1 MRKISA
7 TSVTLATAAAVG
19 LAAPTSAEPVSLDQS
34 VGGMYT
40 MHFPDGSFPD
50 MTFKVTSCSIGCAT
64 VNFSNATGQAQY
76 YADRWHVSFPP
87 TPDAWRCADGSL
99 HRGADHFSWSGA
111 TGAGEMV
118 VVRTE
123 AACGYSD
130 HTSEPIAHHFNLTKS
145 SSEAGQPGVLAPG
158 TW

>member
-1 MRKISA
+1 M
-7 TSVTLATAAAVG
+7 AVS
-19 LAAPTSAEPVSLDQS
+19 LAAPASAEPVSPDQL

-40 MHFPDGSFPD
+40 MHFPDGSLPD
-50 MTFKVTSCSIGCAT
+50 LTFKAAPCGIGCTGIIFAT
-64 VNFSNATGQAQY
+64 ASGQAQF
-76 YADRWHVSFPP
+76 YADRWHASFPP

-99 HRGADHFSWSGA
+99 HRGVDHFSWDPA

-118 VVRTE
+118 IARTE

-130 HTSEPIAHHFNLTKS
+130 HTSEPMAHHFNVTKTS
-145 SSEAGQPGVLAPG
+145 GQPGQPGILAPA